1 MTMSMKCKTLLWT
14 VAAFM
19 ALAAVSCEKVQTEGP
34 DQENP
39 APETNIFT
47 LDGQTG
53 VFESVVVS
61 NIGEYICIAA
71 STSDGVDI
79 FEEIFDQEEYFYMA
93 ISPLLNGKEFD
104 MKSEERLY
112 TVIGTVGGAFLESV
126 TPETTQEILSGTGL
140 FHCKD
145 GQVNVNV
152 DLVLADGAKLTV
164 KLTAEEAGIV
174 VNENLF
180 SIAGDDKPIRTSFS
194 KFDNGT
200 TAIYLTPAGI
210 DYFADLEIA
219 TYYAY
224 VILDDSKC
232 HGKTLNVE
240 DVIAVGYADNLKG
253 LVVDSKEV
261 PTTGTINVASDPENP
276 AHFTV
281 SADLDFDGTSLQL
294 RFDGNTRDANIVEVK
309 ESKIT
314 YEGKPL
320 GIKKVTLDRHTDVEG
335 VYHVLITT
343 ERDDVICVSLP
354 SNFLDGNAHG
364 FSQSPDLYIEYDGAV
379 YSKAKGS
386 SGTVSVGVADGVM
399 KVEVTNYK
407 NLEVLYEGPYEEL
420 GLA

>member
-224 VILDDSKC
+224 VILDDAKC

-240 DVIAVGYADNLKG
+240 DVIAVGYADNWSG
-253 LVVDSKEV
+253 LIVDSRQT
-261 PTTGTINVASDPENP
+261 PTTGILNVAADATDP
-276 AHFTV
+276 AHFVV
-281 SADLDFDGTSLQL
+281 SADLDFEGVSLQL
-294 RFDGNTRDANIVEVK
+294 RFDGKTRDANIKEVK
-309 ESKIT
+309 ESKIV
-314 YEGKPL
+314 YENQSL
-320 GIKKVTLDRHTDVEG
+320 GIKSVALDKQTDKED
-335 VYHVLITT
+335 VYHILITT
-343 ERDDVICVSLP
+343 ERDDVILISLP

-364 FSQSPDLYIEYDGAV
+364 FSQSQNLYVEYDGAV
-379 YSKAKGS
+379 YSKAQGS
-386 SGTVSVGVADGVM
+386 SGTVSAGVNDGVI
-399 KVEVTNYK
+399 KLEATNYK
-407 NLEVLYEGPYEEL
+407 NLQILYEGPYEEL
-420 GLA
+420 V